1 MTIQATIYYVEKNA
15 CFKICKTSFNNIAQ
29 SIDGGTYFEN
39 EMFKIDSM
47 KNLVY
52 PLLLF
57 VMVSLSSCEVIGGI
71 FKAGVWVGVL
81 VVVGIIALIIF
92 LVSKASGK
100 R

>member
-1 MTIQATIYYVEKNA
+1 
-15 CFKICKTSFNNIAQ
+15 
-29 SIDGGTYFEN
+29 
-39 EMFKIDSM
+39 M

-57 VMVSLSSCEVIGGI
+57 VMVSLSSCELVGDI

-92 LVSKASGK
+92 LVSKLSGK